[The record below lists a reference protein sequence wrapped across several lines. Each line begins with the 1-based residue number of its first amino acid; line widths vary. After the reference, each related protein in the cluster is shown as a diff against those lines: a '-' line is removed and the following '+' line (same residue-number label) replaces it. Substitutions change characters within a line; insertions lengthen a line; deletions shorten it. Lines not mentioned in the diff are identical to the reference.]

1 MNRRNF
7 LKNSSL
13 LGLGVFASQFPVWGR
28 SIFSWD
34 AAVHNIP
41 IEKGYSKEWIKS
53 LYGRG
58 EKIQYKKSLNEL
70 KYIGMPVGGLHSGT
84 VYISGDG
91 RLWLWQVFN
100 TSYDGLNEGVENKV
114 VLWDN
119 GREMQRVR
127 PRDGAAFVE
136 PALSDNLRILE
147 QGFLVSVKR
156 NGKVLQKVLE
166 ANQWDEVIFEPSYPT
181 CKVLYSSASF
191 PVDVELTA
199 FSPFIPLDEDNSSLP
214 LTTFHIEIKNKNSE
228 PLEVEVIGWFENGVH
243 KGRKDFDAVKKLAS
257 VKESNGSNRH
267 VYFECESVPT
277 EFQKAPDHG
286 NMAFMAHDGQAK
298 IICNLESWPVQ
309 AESLQGSDQ
318 RSLVDFKDL
327 QISSISSK
335 GKLEGNGNKDFQ
347 FSVAWYFNNPHPK
360 LQEHLKDAKEGYWY
374 GKRFKDASEVLN
386 YYAAHLEELD
396 RQTMKWVQTWNDS
409 TLPYWF
415 LDRTFV
421 NIGSL
426 ATANTMRFGTGR
438 FWGWEGVG
446 ACAGTCTHVWQYGQA
461 MGRIFP
467 ALERNLRE
475 TTDYGVGFN
484 ADSGAIIFRAEY
496 ESRPAIDGQA
506 GVILRTY
513 RDHQTSKDDTF
524 LKKNWPSIKK
534 ASQFILNQDKNGDG
548 MTDTPME
555 NTLDAVWEGEIAWIV
570 GLSLAAIKA
579 AEKMANE
586 VGDLEFEKKCASY
599 FSKGSK
605 NMDSQLFN
613 GEYYIHR
620 PNKEFGRK
628 KLGSYNTCHIDQVYG
643 QAWTFQLGL
652 PRVNDKA
659 KTLSALQALWKYN
672 YAPDVGPYIKTHLQG
687 RPYAIAGDAGMVM
700 NTNPKNEKHAYGENE
715 TWQLGYFHECMTG
728 FEHQVA
734 AHMMA
739 EGMIDESL
747 ILTRKIHERY
757 HASKRN
763 PFNEIECSDHYAR
776 AMASYGTFI
785 NACGFTYHGPKK
797 QIGFNPKINPENFKA
812 AFTAADG
819 WGSYSQKIS
828 SNNRLEANISLAMG
842 NLEIAELTLPNLKTS
857 NVKSKVTAKIGNK
870 PVAIKN
876 IESKNEGLQIVFGS
890 PIILSENKELSISI
904 S

>member
-1 MNRRNF
+1 MDRRNF
-7 LKNSSL
+7 LRNSSL

-243 KGRKDFDAVKKLAS
+243 KGRKDFDAVKKLAT

-267 VYFECESVPT
+267 VYFECELVPP

-309 AESLQGSDQ
+309 AENLQGSDQ

-335 GKLEGNGNKDFQ
+335 GKLEGNGKKDFQ

-396 RQTMKWVQTWNDS
+396 RQTMKWVKTWNDS

-467 ALERNLRE
+467 GLERNLRE

-672 YAPDVGPYIKTHLQG
+672 YTPDVGPYIKTHLQG

-842 NLEIAELTLPNLKTS
+842 NLEIAELTLPDLKTS

-876 IESKNEGLQIVFGS
+876 IESKNEGLQIVLGS

>member
-1 MNRRNF
+1 M
-7 LKNSSL
+7 
-13 LGLGVFASQFPVWGR
+13 GLGVFASQFPVWGR

-41 IEKGYSKEWIKS
+41 VEKGYSNEWIKS
-53 LYGRG
+53 LYNRG

-136 PALSDNLRILE
+136 PAISDNLRILE

-181 CKVLYSSASF
+181 CKVLYCSESF

-199 FSPFIPLDEDNSSLP
+199 FSPFIPLDEENSSLP
-214 LTTFHIEIKNKNSE
+214 LTTFHIEIKNKNTE

-243 KGRKDFDAVKKLAS
+243 KGRKDFDAVKKLAT
-257 VKESNGSNRH
+257 VKESNAARH
-267 VYFECESVPT
+267 VYFECQSVPT
-277 EFQKAPDHG
+277 EFQNAADHG
-286 NMAFMAHDGQAK
+286 NMAFMAHDEQAK

-309 AESLQGSDQ
+309 AENLQGTDQ

-335 GKLEGNGNKDFQ
+335 GTLEGNGNKDFQ

-374 GKRFKDASEVLN
+374 GKQFKDASEVLN
-386 YYAAHLEELD
+386 YYATHQEELD
-396 RQTMKWVQTWNDS
+396 RQTLKWVRTWNDS

-467 ALERNLRE
+467 GLERNLRE
-475 TTDYGVGFN
+475 TTDFGVGFN

-524 LKKNWPSIKK
+524 LKKNWSSIKK

-586 VGDLEFEKKCASY
+586 VGDLEFEKKCANY

-652 PRVNDKA
+652 PRVNEKE

-672 YAPDVGPYIKTHLQG
+672 FAPDVGPYIKTHLQG

-819 WGSYSQKIS
+819 WGSYTQKIL
-828 SNNRLEANISLAMG
+828 SNNRLEASIDLANG
-842 NLEIAELTLPNLKTS
+842 NLEIAELTLPNLKKS
-857 NVKSKVTAKIGNK
+857 NEKSKVTAKIGNK

-876 IESKNEGLQIVFGS
+876 IEGKNEGLQIVFGS
-890 PIILSENKELSISI
+890 PVVLSENMVLSISI

>member
-267 VYFECESVPT
+267 VYFECDSVPT
-277 EFQKAPDHG
+277 EFQKATDHG
-286 NMAFMAHDGQAK
+286 NMAFMAHDGHAK

-309 AESLQGSDQ
+309 AENLQGSDQ

-335 GKLEGNGNKDFQ
+335 GKVEGNGKKDFQ

-467 ALERNLRE
+467 GLERNLRE

-484 ADSGAIIFRAEY
+484 ANSGAIIFRAEY

-739 EGMIDESL
+739 EGMIDESM

-797 QIGFNPKINPENFKA
+797 QIGFHPKINPENFKA

-819 WGSYSQKIS
+819 WGSYTQKIS
-828 SNNRLEANISLAMG
+828 SNNRLEAIIDLANG
-842 NLEIAELTLPNLKTS
+842 NLEIAELTLPNLKEST
-857 NVKSKVTAKIGNK
+857 VKSKVTAKIGNSS
-870 PVAIKN
+870 VSIKN
-876 IESKNEGLQIVFGS
+876 TESKNDVIIIVFDS
-890 PIILSENKELSISI
+890 PIVLSENKELLISI

>member
-243 KGRKDFDAVKKLAS
+243 KGRKDFDAVKKLAT

-267 VYFECESVPT
+267 VYFECELVPT

-309 AESLQGSDQ
+309 AENLQGSDQ

-335 GKLEGNGNKDFQ
+335 GKLEGNGKKDFQ

-386 YYAAHLEELD
+386 YYAANLEELD

-467 ALERNLRE
+467 GLERNLRE
-475 TTDYGVGFN
+475 TTDYGAGFN
-484 ADSGAIIFRAEY
+484 ATSGAIIFRAEY

-506 GVILRTY
+506 GVVLRTY

-586 VGDLEFEKKCASY
+586 VGDLEFKKKCASY

-842 NLEIAELTLPNLKTS
+842 NLEIAELTLPDLKTS

-876 IESKNEGLQIVFGS
+876 IEGKNEGLQIVFGS